1 MRETLS
7 TVAGRLCTRI
17 ESFFLPSALL
27 SAAEPEKLRRFLTV
41 LLCVWGTVWFITPLL
56 ALDNAFIDVS
66 ENIIWAAISSAA
78 TIRTRI

>member
-41 LLCVWGTVWFITPLL
+41 LLCVWARFGSSLRCWRSTTRLSTFPRT
-56 ALDNAFIDVS
+56 S
-66 ENIIWAAISSAA
+66 SGAAISSAA